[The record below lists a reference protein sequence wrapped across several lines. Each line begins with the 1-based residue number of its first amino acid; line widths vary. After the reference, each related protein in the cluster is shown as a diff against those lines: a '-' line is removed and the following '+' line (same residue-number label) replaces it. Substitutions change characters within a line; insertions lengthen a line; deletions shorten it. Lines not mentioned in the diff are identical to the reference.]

1 MSPLREV
8 LTRWS
13 IDGRPLARPATLVR
27 RFGVWPLMMVAL
39 LLTTVLVAIG
49 FGRDEAA
56 DFWRRNA

>member
-13 IDGRPLARPATLVR
+13 IGGRPLARPVTLVR

-56 DFWRRNA
+56 DFWRRNV